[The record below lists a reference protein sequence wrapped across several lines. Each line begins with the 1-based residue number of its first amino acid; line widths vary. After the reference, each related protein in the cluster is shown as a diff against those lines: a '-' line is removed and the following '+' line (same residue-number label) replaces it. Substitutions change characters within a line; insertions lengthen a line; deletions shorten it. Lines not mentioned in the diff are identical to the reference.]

1 MKVVLAGLGV
11 AGFGMYKKLI
21 GKGGL
26 SVAVAE
32 PDAAMKSKLE
42 GHDTPF
48 YLSFEEALQVEKPDF
63 VVNVTPP
70 MVHTAINNRAFDLRL
85 PVLCEKPISFDYGES
100 QQVVERAMR
109 EGIPFMIA
117 ENYRRFPYV
126 RKLKALLDEG
136 IIGQMTT
143 IDVQFYRYHHTE
155 RKYTVSLLDDI
166 AVHHLDMIRY
176 LTGCEGARIFARN
189 YNPIG
194 SWSSEPADIN
204 LHFFLELDGGITVGY
219 TGSITS
225 RGPSTEWGADWRIE
239 GTEGVVQVTG
249 KQFAVYRKDGSEP
262 VVYSDFSGLRVTDT
276 LTEFLNSL
284 EEGRESESSGRDYLK
299 TQALVHYAN
308 ESSLSGRVADIVLPK
323 W

>member
-11 AGFGMYKKLI
+11 AGFSMYKKLI
-21 GKGGL
+21 NNGGL
-26 SVAVAE
+26 TVAVAE

-42 GHDTPF
+42 GQDTPF
-48 YLSFEEALQVEKPDF
+48 YLSFEEALQEEKPDF

-100 QQVVERAMR
+100 LQVVERAVR

-117 ENYRRFPYV
+117 ENYRRFPYI
-126 RKLKALLDEG
+126 RRLKTLLEEG
-136 IIGQMTT
+136 IIGRMTT

-166 AVHHLDMIRY
+166 AIHHLDMIRY
-176 LTGCEGARIFARN
+176 LTGREGSRIFARN
-189 YNPIG
+189 FNPIG

-204 LHFFLELDGGITVGY
+204 LNFFLELDNGIAISY
-219 TGSITS
+219 TGSIAS
-225 RGPSTEWGADWRIE
+225 RGPSTEWGANWRIE

-249 KQFAVYRKDGSEP
+249 KQFTVYRTDGSEP
-262 VVYSDFSGLRVTDT
+262 VKYNDFSELRVTDT
-276 LTEFLNSL
+276 LTEFLSSL
-284 EEGRESESSGRDYLK
+284 QEGRESESSGRDYLK
-299 TQALVHYAN
+299 TQALAHYAN
-308 ESSLSGRVADIVLPK
+308 ESSRSGKVTDIVLPA